1 MQHRWLV
8 TAAVATALVPAA
20 QLAYAVEY
28 SSTDAAQR
36 AAFPDASAFEP
47 VLIAAEVKAAIA
59 REAGRFAVEP
69 RVWRVL
75 SGEHPIGWFIVDEVI
90 GKVELITYALA
101 LDATGAVKSLD
112 VLAYRESHGDAIRLA
127 AWRAQFAGKR
137 ASDPVKDRRRHP
149 QHLRCDAFLPARH
162 RRRAPAAAALRK
174 GAGAWLKSDA

>member
-8 TAAVATALVPAA
+8 TAAVATALAPAA

-28 SSTDAAQR
+28 SSIDAAQR

-47 VLIAAEVKAAIA
+47 VLIAADVKAAIA
-59 REAGRFAVEP
+59 RDAGRFAVDP

-75 SGEHPIGWFIVDEVI
+75 AGGQPIGWFIVDEVI

-101 LDATGAVKSLD
+101 LDATGAIKSLD
-112 VLAYRESHGDAIRLA
+112 VLAYRESHGDSIRLA

-137 ASDPVKDRRRHP
+137 ASDPVRIDADIRNISGATLSCRHVTEGVRR
-149 QHLRCDAFLPARH
+149 LLLLYEKALS
-162 RRRAPAAAALRK
+162 RA
-174 GAGAWLKSDA
+174 